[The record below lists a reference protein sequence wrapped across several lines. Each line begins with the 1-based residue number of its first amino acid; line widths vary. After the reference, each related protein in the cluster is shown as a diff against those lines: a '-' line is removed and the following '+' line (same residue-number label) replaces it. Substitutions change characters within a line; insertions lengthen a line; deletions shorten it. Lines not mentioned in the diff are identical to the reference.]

1 MTGGAV
7 VVLGPTG
14 RNFAAGMSGGI
25 AYVIDEDG
33 SFATRCNLAM
43 VELEPVPEEEEVN
56 ARQYGHAADLETHGR
71 IDVLADM
78 TRYDAARL
86 HLLISRH
93 ARFAGS
99 RRAADIL
106 KHWDAYLPKFRKVM
120 PVEYRRA
127 LADLARDKAA
137 AMQAAE

>member
-1 MTGGAV
+1 
-7 VVLGPTG
+7 
-14 RNFAAGMSGGI
+14 
-25 AYVIDEDG
+25 
-33 SFATRCNLAM
+33 M
-43 VELEPVPEEEEVN
+43 VELEPVPEEEEIN

-86 HLLISRH
+86 HLLVSRH

-99 RRAADIL
+99 RRAAHIL
-106 KHWDAYLPKFRKVM
+106 DHWDEVLPKFRKVM

-127 LADLARDKAA
+127 LADLAKTKAA